1 MKLARITA
9 FCTALLMVFSL
20 QAWSQSSP
28 AEAFENVT
36 IHTADGNT
44 IESGTIVWRNGVI
57 TDIGENVPIPFDAYV
72 RDGGDSLHVYPGFI
86 DGLALWGSPDLKENR
101 STPDEP
107 GNPSYERAGI
117 QPERNPS
124 DLLQW
129 DDKTLEEAPKHGFTT
144 AALGLNGRMLAGQV
158 DLFSIKGEDTENNLL
173 KSGISVLAQFEE
185 AGGTAYPSTTMGLMS
200 QFRQL
205 FHDAEALKEH
215 QNYYASTSSNY
226 SAPEEDKVLETL
238 YPVMEQEQP
247 LYFVV
252 DTKENIERM
261 FWLQDELGFEA
272 VIVSGKEAYKKADEL
287 NRRNIPVLASIDL
300 PEEPEWRV
308 AEDEEEEKEKERI
321 EEVTEEM
328 RIFRDKQ
335 LQAYEA
341 HITNIAKLLDAGV
354 TVGYASNGLKLSD
367 IQKNINTL
375 TEEGNLSDTQVLQM
389 LTQSTAD
396 ILGYGQK
403 FGNLEQGQMANFTV
417 FTEPFTDEESKATY
431 SVTDGEI
438 TEFESESSKE

>member
-9 FCTALLMVFSL
+9 LCTALLMVFSL

-28 AEAFENVT
+28 AEAFQNVT

-57 TDIGENVPIPFDAYV
+57 TNIGENVPIPFDAYV

-86 DGLALWGSPDLKENR
+86 DGLAHWGSPKLKENR
-101 STPDEP
+101 RTPDEP
-107 GNPSYERAGI
+107 GDPSYERAGI

-124 DLLQW
+124 DLLNW
-129 DDKTLEEAPKHGFTT
+129 GDKSLEEAPKHGFTT
-144 AALGLNGRMLAGQV
+144 AALSLKGRMLAGQI
-158 DLFSIKGEDTENNLL
+158 DLFSINGEDTEDNLL
-173 KSGISVLAQFEE
+173 KSSLGVLGQFEE

-205 FHDAEALKEH
+205 FNDAEALQEQ

-226 SAPEEDKVLETL
+226 SAPEEDKVLEAL

-252 DTKENIERM
+252 DTKENIERL
-261 FWLQDELGFEA
+261 FWLQDELGFDV
-272 VIVSGKEAYKKADEL
+272 VIVSGKEAYKKTDEL

-308 AEDEEEEKEKERI
+308 TEEEEEKEIE

-341 HITNIAKLLDAGV
+341 RITNISKLLDAGV
-354 TVGYASNGLKLSD
+354 SVGYASNGLKLSD

-375 TEEGNLSDTQVLQM
+375 LEEGDLSETQVLQM
-389 LTQSTAD
+389 LTESTAD

-403 FGNLEQGQMANFTV
+403 FGDLQQGQMANFTV
-417 FTEPFTDEESKATY
+417 FTEPFTDEESKAQY
-431 SVTDGEI
+431 SVTDGKI
-438 TEFESESSKE
+438 TEFESESSKQ

>member
-9 FCTALLMVFSL
+9 FCIALLMVFSL
-20 QAWSQSSP
+20 QGWSQSSP

-57 TDIGENVPIPFDAYV
+57 TDIGENVSIPFDAYV

-86 DGLALWGSPDLKENR
+86 DGLALWGSPEIENN
-101 STPDEP
+101 SGTPDEP

-117 QPERNPS
+117 QPDRSPA
-124 DLLQW
+124 DLLDS
-129 DDKTLEEAPKHGFTT
+129 DDKTLTEAPKHGFTT
-144 AALGLNGRMLAGQV
+144 AALGLKGRMLAGQI
-158 DLFSIKGEDTENNLL
+158 DLFSINGKKTEDNLL
-173 KSGISVLAQFEE
+173 KSSLAVLAQFED
-185 AGGTAYPSTTMGLMS
+185 AGGTAYPSTTMGLMA
-200 QFRQL
+200 QFRQT
-205 FHDAEALKEH
+205 FNDARALHEQ

-226 SAPEEDKVLETL
+226 SAPEEDEVLEAL

-247 LYFVV
+247 FYFVV
-252 DTKENIERM
+252 DSKENIERL
-261 FWLQDELGFEA
+261 FWLQDELGFDV
-272 VIVSGKEAYKKADEL
+272 VIVSGKEAHRKAEEL
-287 NRRNIPVLASIDL
+287 KERNIPVLASIDL
-300 PEEPEWRV
+300 PEEPKWRA
-308 AEDEEEEKEKERI
+308 AEDDEEKEEIK

-335 LQAYEA
+335 LQAYKSDIE
-341 HITNIAKLLDAGV
+341 NISKLLEAGV
-354 TVGYASNGLKLSD
+354 KVGYASNGLELSD
-367 IQKNINTL
+367 IQKNIKTL
-375 TEEGNLSDTQVLQM
+375 IEEGGLSETQVLQI

-403 FGNLEQGQMANFTV
+403 FGDLQQGSMANFTV
-417 FTEPFTDEESKATY
+417 FSKPFTDEKTKAKY
-431 SVTDGEI
+431 SVTDGHI